1 MLNQPR
7 FLILSVFL
15 FFVLPTFSQTIS
27 IEEIEFLIGREWRG
41 TMTNWDFKTE
51 EAVEVPAVLFVQPD
65 GRRNLR
71 LVYRYPSDSDNIS
84 QTLMKIRKNSTRIGK
99 NTIISKK
106 KSKDGTLTIKTS
118 GEGKI
123 QKQKVKYSYIYQFG
137 PNIFAI
143 KRDIYYLETDITI
156 TANDYHFSR

>member
-7 FLILSVFL
+7 FLILSALLFL
-15 FFVLPTFSQTIS
+15 VLPAYNQTIS
-27 IEEIEFLIGREWRG
+27 IDEIEFLIGREWRG

-71 LVYRYPSDSDNIS
+71 LVYRYPADSDNIS

-99 NTIISKK
+99 NTIISKR
-106 KSKDGTLTIKTS
+106 KSKDGTLTILTK

-123 QKQKVKYSYIYQFG
+123 QKQKVRYSYVYKFG

-143 KRDIYYLETDITI
+143 KREIYYLETDITI
-156 TANDYHFSR
+156 VANDYHFTR